1 MFSIQHII
9 WMVISV
15 AIIIG
20 LVIALKKKRP
30 SLKAVLS
37 SAFVICVASELIKV
51 FSCIEMVSSSDGS
64 ILYPYLELQHL
75 PFHLCSVQL
84 FMIMYCRF
92 GKGEISESSGK
103 QFILRFM
110 YPTCAIGA
118 AFAIALPSIFNTT
131 ITVNQAFTH
140 PIAYQTFI
148 YHSMLIAFGIY
159 VPMSNEVRFSW
170 KTYWKTMGFFG
181 LVAFMALYLNSL
193 FASATYQNG
202 KLVSVDYVTNF
213 FFVYKT
219 PIGLALNSKL
229 AWMIYLLI
237 LVALAF
243 LLIWLLYLP
252 LRKARCW
259 DSRTGKGEPIEKTD
273 IA

>member
-15 AIIIG
+15 AIIAG
-20 LVIALKKKRP
+20 LLFALKKKHPPLR
-30 SLKAVLS
+30 AVLTT
-37 SAFVICVASELIKV
+37 AFVICVCSELIKV
-51 FSCIEMVSSSDGS
+51 FSCIEMVPSSGGS

-75 PFHLCSVQL
+75 PFHLCSIQI
-84 FMIMYCRF
+84 FMILYCRF
-92 GKGEISESSGK
+92 AKGDIIKSPSK
-103 QFILRFM
+103 QYILRFM

-118 AFAIALPSIFNTT
+118 AFAIILPSIFNTT

-148 YHSMLIAFGIY
+148 YHAVLIAFGIY
-159 VPMSNEVRFSW
+159 VPMSGEVSFSW
-170 KTYWKTMGFFG
+170 KTYRKTMVFFG
-181 LVAFMALYLNSL
+181 LVTFMTLYLNSL

-252 LRKARCW
+252 LRKAKCW
-259 DSRTGKGEPIEKTD
+259 DDSPKS
-273 IA
+273 